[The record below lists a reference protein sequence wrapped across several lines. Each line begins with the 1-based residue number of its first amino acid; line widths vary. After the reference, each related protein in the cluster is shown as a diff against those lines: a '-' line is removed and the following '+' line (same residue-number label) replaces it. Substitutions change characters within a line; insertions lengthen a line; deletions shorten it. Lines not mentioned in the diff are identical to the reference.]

1 MTLEK
6 GKIVYY
12 CDDND
17 KIRECMVISHEIS
30 INRLKEG
37 NYSATIN
44 IIPKKWLKTDSP
56 EMFTEIPI
64 EFIFDNKHHCGYNKY

>member
-1 MTLEK
+1 MKK

-17 KIRECMVISHEIS
+17 TIRECMIISHEIS
-30 INRLKEG
+30 IDRLKEG

-44 IIPKKWLKTDSP
+44 IIPKTWLKTDYP
-56 EMFTEIPI
+56 DMFTSIPI
-64 EFIFDNKHHCGYNKY
+64 DLIFDNKNNCGYNTINY